1 MPPFDLQE
9 IPGAMRKEFMPVS
22 AKLMEKW
29 FAGPLNYSPT
39 TRDKIKGINQDGQP
53 YPPSMIDTT
62 TI

>member
-1 MPPFDLQE
+1 
-9 IPGAMRKEFMPVS
+9 MRKEFMPVS